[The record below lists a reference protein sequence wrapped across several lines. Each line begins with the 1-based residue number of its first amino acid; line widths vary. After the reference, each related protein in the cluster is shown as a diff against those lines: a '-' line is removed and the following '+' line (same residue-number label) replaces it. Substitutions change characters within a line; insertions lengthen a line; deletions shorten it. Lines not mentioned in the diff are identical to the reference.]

1 MKTNTNFFKIS
12 AMILLVFLFVSCN
25 KDDEETPPT
34 PGMNYKQEMRDFVQD
49 LSAYAKGLDTNF
61 YIVPQ
66 NGHELVTSDGETTG
80 SPATQYLG
88 AIDGA
93 GQEDLY
99 YGYDNDNVATP
110 QVQTDYL
117 VSFLD
122 IASNNGIKV
131 LVTDYCSTPSNM
143 DDSYS
148 KNTTKNYVSFAADQ
162 RDLNNI
168 PVYPA
173 QPNNVNTTNIQS
185 LSQAKNFLYLI
196 DPSMC
201 ATKLDFINDITAT
214 NYDLLIM
221 DLFFQ
226 DTIAFTSSEINALK
240 SKANG
245 GTRLIIAYMSIGE
258 AENYRY
264 YWQTAWDTTPPSWMS
279 TENPDWPGNWKVKY
293 WEQAWQD
300 IIFGNNNS
308 YLKKI
313 IDAGFDGAYLDIIDA
328 FEHFE

>member
-1 MKTNTNFFKIS
+1 MKTNTNFLKVS
-12 AMILLVFLFVSCN
+12 VLILLVFLLISCN
-25 KDDEETPPT
+25 KDDEETPPS

-49 LSAYAKGLDTNF
+49 LSAYAKGIKPGFN
-61 YIVPQ
+61 IVPQ
-66 NGHELVTSDGETTG
+66 NGHELVSSDGETTG

-110 QVQTDYL
+110 QVQTNYL
-117 VSFLD
+117 ISFLD
-122 IASNNGIKV
+122 IANNNGVKI
-131 LVTDYCSTPSNM
+131 LVTDYCSTTSNM
-143 DDSYS
+143 NDSYI
-148 KNTTKNYVSFAADQ
+148 KNAAKNYTSFAADH
-162 RDLNNI
+162 RELDNI
-168 PVYPA
+168 PIYPA
-173 QPNNVNTTNIQS
+173 QLVNTDAIQS
-185 LSQAKNFLYLI
+185 LSQAKNFLYLL
-196 DPSMC
+196 DTDLFS
-201 ATKLDFINDITAT
+201 TKQDFINAITAT
-214 NYDLLIM
+214 DYDILIM
-221 DLFFQ
+221 DLFFK
-226 DTIAFTSSEINALK
+226 DATEFTSAEIDSLR

-245 GTRLIIAYMSIGE
+245 GERLIVCYMSIGE
-258 AENYRY
+258 AEDYRY
-264 YWQTAWDTTPPSWMS
+264 YWQAAWNTTPPSWMS
-279 TENPDWPGNWKVKY
+279 TENPDWPGNFKVKY